1 MADACVSV
9 TCSSISE
16 KPNLRARSTNSIAM
30 SRAMLRRC
38 HLGFHMEFAQFGRSR
53 SLRSKATYSH
63 HFVPSDGNEKV
74 AAGFAPGGYFFGEA
88 AMKGQILNEPVR
100 IASDGAV
107 I

>member
-38 HLGFHMEFAQFGRSR
+38 HLGFHMQFAQFGRSR

-63 HFVPSDGNEKV
+63 HFVPTDRNEKV
-74 AAGFAPGGYFFGEA
+74 AAGVAPSGYFFREA
-88 AMKGQILNEPVR
+88 YLREISANE
-100 IASDGAV
+100 
-107 I
+107 